1 MLKALELHGFKSF
14 ADKTRFEFPPG
25 ITVIV
30 GPNGSGKSN
39 IVDAIKWVLG
49 EQSAKSLRGQE
60 MADVIFKGSL
70 QSGRKPMN
78 SAEATLVF
86 DNSDRRLPVDAP
98 EVHITRRIYRGGEG
112 EYLIN
117 RQPSRLKDIR
127 DLFRGTGVGGDAY
140 SLIEQGK
147 VDRLLQA
154 SPRDRRA
161 IFEEAA
167 GISRFKAKKVETQR
181 RLERVEQ
188 NLLRL
193 ADIVQEVEARLK
205 TVRAQASKARRYRE
219 YAERLQTLRTGIAL
233 VDWRR
238 HTQRLAQLQQELLEV
253 QTEIAA
259 AEAAAVRLESLQ
271 SEQDALIL
279 TAGEDLR
286 SGQGQLAQL
295 RQQIAHEEAEI
306 AHAQARA
313 AELSDELRLHAHGVL
328 ALSDKMH
335 DLGSRVEAAQAAL
348 AAAQHEADA
357 ARSAL
362 AEREA
367 VQQHVQQQADEAR
380 QQAESLRQ
388 QYMTH
393 WQAAATLASQV
404 DAAQQQ
410 LSSLQAQFARRQEEH
425 ALAVALGQR
434 LVQEL
439 EASQQRQSRLTE
451 DQHAL
456 VERIETLAQEL
467 AQSRRLFAS
476 RADDLVQ
483 LQQRQQAVFE
493 RVRMLEEFE
502 RTREGIGEGVQTLL
516 AQLGVR
522 KAADASLAEPPPAE
536 DPSPDAGPDA
546 VAPGGGGAA
555 SAPDS
560 LVRGLVADLLEVPL
574 HYAAALDA
582 ALGEVASAL
591 VVEGGWEAW
600 QELLKAPDALP
611 GRVSAVGMQEGGLGE
626 INPAGWPP
634 LELSAEMV
642 AGLRVLGRADKL
654 VTCPAAAQGLV
665 TRLLGRTFV
674 VGTLDDARQLRQR
687 GPAGM
692 RVVTMAGEA
701 IDEAGVVRFGPVH
714 WATSLLSRRSQLR
727 AARLELAVLLQQI
740 QDAQRE
746 TDHLRTAV
754 AQKERELA
762 SSREAEQRLAQEL
775 AAAQA
780 LLASLTQQKTQAQTQ
795 QDALEAAVRTAAEQC
810 DAAAGNLQR
819 LRHQW
824 LAMQQQASAAQA
836 ALMDQQQQLSGL
848 DKSLQAATA
857 DVTAAR
863 VALVRCEQQV
873 EALRQRL
880 AQLQEDHHERQRSLG
895 QAQLRWEQALR
906 RREAAEQAILQATAA
921 IALHMLQMEE
931 AQRRIQA
938 AIARQE
944 AARAQRAALAQ
955 QLVEQ
960 RRQMTA
966 LREREHRL
974 ALARQEVEH
983 QRAHLAERM
992 REDYQLDLAE
1002 LAAQAAAEDE
1012 SQRAAV
1018 EEEIE
1023 LLRRKIHQLGPVNLE
1038 ALQEVEELEQRYA
1051 TLAAQQRDLVEAK
1064 DALVRIIQKINAD
1077 SRRLFLETLE
1087 AIRQNFQTLYRKAFG
1102 GGRAD
1107 LVLEEGVDVLDAG
1120 VEIIATPP
1128 GKPSF
1133 SNSLLSGGEKALTA
1147 VALLLAIFQ
1156 FRPSP
1161 FCILDEVDAPF
1172 DEANIDRFVNVL
1184 KEFLGWTRFVI
1195 VTHSKKT
1202 MTAATTLYGVT
1213 MQESG
1218 VSKRVSVRFDD
1229 VTDDGQIRPEALE
1242 RAHAAAAGHAA

>member
-1 MLKALELHGFKSF
+1 MLKALELDGFKSF

-49 EQSAKSLRGQE
+49 EQSAKSLRGKE

-70 QSGRKPMN
+70 SSGRKPMN
-78 SAEATLVF
+78 SAEATLIF
-86 DNSDRRLPVDAP
+86 DNSERRLPVDAP

-117 RQPSRLKDIR
+117 RQPARLKDIR

-193 ADIVQEVEARLK
+193 ADIVQEVETRLK
-205 TVRAQASKARRYRE
+205 TVRAQASKARRYHE
-219 YAERLQTLRTGIAL
+219 YAQRLQALRTGIAL

-238 HTQRLAQLQQELLEV
+238 ATQRLAQLQQEQQEV
-253 QTEIAA
+253 EAQIAA
-259 AEAAAVRLESLQ
+259 AEAAAMRLESLQ
-271 SEQDALIL
+271 AEQDALIL
-279 TAGEDLR
+279 TAGEELR
-286 SGQGQLAQL
+286 GGQSALAHL
-295 RQQIAHEEAEI
+295 RQQVAQEEAEI
-306 AHAQARA
+306 AHAQARVQ
-313 AELSDELRLHAHGVL
+313 ELADELRLHAHSVL
-328 ALSDKMH
+328 ALSDKAH
-335 DLGSRVEAAQAAL
+335 DLGSRVQAAQAAL
-348 AAAQHEADA
+348 ALAEQEAQAARDALADKEAAQHRARQRGEA
-357 ARSAL
+357 
-362 AEREA
+362 
-367 VQQHVQQQADEAR
+367 AR
-380 QQAESLRQ
+380 QQGELLRQ
-388 QYMTH
+388 QYMTR
-393 WQAAATLASQV
+393 WQAAAALASQV
-404 DAAQQQ
+404 DAGQQQ
-410 LSSLQAQFARRQEEH
+410 LAALQAQRATRQEEY
-425 ALAVALGQR
+425 ALAAAQGQR
-434 LVQEL
+434 LVHEL
-439 EASQQRQSRLTE
+439 TACQQRHSRLAE
-451 DQHAL
+451 EHRVLAGQ
-456 VERIETLAQEL
+456 IETLTQEL
-467 AQSRRLFAS
+467 TQSRRLLAS
-476 RADDLVQ
+476 RADDLAQ

-493 RVRMLEEFE
+493 RVRMLEELE
-502 RTREGIGEGVQTLL
+502 QTREGIGEGVQHLL
-516 AQLGVR
+516 ARLSAGGPQAGEANEGGVVG
-522 KAADASLAEPPPAE
+522 PA
-536 DPSPDAGPDA
+536 
-546 VAPGGGGAA
+546 GAA
-555 SAPDS
+555 
-560 LVRGLVADLLEVPL
+560 VVGLVADLLEVPL
-574 HYAAALDA
+574 EYAQALDA

-591 VVEGGWEAW
+591 VVADGWEAL
-600 QELLKAPDALP
+600 QALVQAADDLP
-611 GRVSAVGMQEGGLGE
+611 GRLGAVGLSEAGPGE
-626 INPAGWPP
+626 VAAAGWAP

-654 VTCPAAAQGLV
+654 VACAPSAQGLV

-674 VGTLDDARQLRQR
+674 VASLEDARQLRQR

-692 RVVTMAGEA
+692 RVVTLAGEV
-701 IDEAGVVRFGPVH
+701 IEEAGVLRFGPVH

-727 AARLELAVLLQQI
+727 AARLELAVLRQQI
-740 QDAQRE
+740 QDAQGQ
-746 TDHLRTAV
+746 TDHLRTTV
-754 AQKERELA
+754 ARQEQELA
-762 SSREAEQRLAQEL
+762 SAREAAQRLAQEQ
-775 AAAQA
+775 AAVQT
-780 LLASLTQQKTQAQTQ
+780 LMSSLTQQQAHAQAQQ
-795 QDALEAAVRTAAEQC
+795 EALHAAVAAADAQCDEAASA
-810 DAAAGNLQR
+810 LQG
-819 LRHQW
+819 LRQQW
-824 LAMQQQASAAQA
+824 LQMQEEASAAQT
-836 ALMDQQQQLSGL
+836 ALVAQQQQLDAL
-848 DKSLQAATA
+848 EKEVQAAA
-857 DVTAAR
+857 AEVTAAR

-873 EALRQRL
+873 ETLRQRL
-880 AQLQEDHHERQRSLG
+880 TQLQEDHHERQRTLQ
-895 QAQLRWEQALR
+895 QAELRRQQALQ
-906 RREAAEQAILQATAA
+906 RREAAELAILQATAT
-921 IALHMLQMEE
+921 IAARMLQME
-931 AQRRIQA
+931 ATQHQVQA
-938 AIARQE
+938 AVARQE
-944 AARAQRAALAQ
+944 AAQKQRAALAQ
-955 QLVEQ
+955 QLQAQ
-960 RRQMTA
+960 RRQMTV

-974 ALARQEVEH
+974 ALARQELEH

-1002 LAAQAAAEDE
+1002 LAARQEVEDE
-1012 SQRAAV
+1012 GQRSAV

-1064 DALVRIIQKINAD
+1064 EALVRIIQRINAD

-1107 LVLEEGVDVLDAG
+1107 LVLEEGVDVLEAG

-1184 KEFLGWTRFVI
+1184 REFLGWTRFVI

-1229 VTDDGQIRPEALE
+1229 VTEDGQIRPEALA
-1242 RAHAAAAGHAA
+1242 RTQVAAAGHAA

>member
-49 EQSAKSLRGQE
+49 EQSAKSLRGKE

-70 QSGRKPMN
+70 SSGRKPMN
-78 SAEATLVF
+78 SAEATLIF
-86 DNSDRRLPVDAP
+86 DNSERRLPVDAP

-117 RQPSRLKDIR
+117 RQPARLKDIR

-205 TVRAQASKARRYRE
+205 TVRLQASKARRYRE

-238 HTQRLAQLQQELLEV
+238 WTQRLAQLEAEQSEL
-253 QTEIAA
+253 QTQIAS

-271 SEQDALIL
+271 AEQDALIL
-279 TAGEDLR
+279 TAGEELR
-286 SGQGQLAQL
+286 SGHDHVARL
-295 RQQIAHEEAEI
+295 RQQIAQEETEI
-306 AHAQARA
+306 AHAQTRV
-313 AELSDELRLHAHGVL
+313 AELTDELRLHTHSVL
-328 ALSDKMH
+328 ALGDKAH
-335 DLGSRVEAAQAAL
+335 DLGGRVQAAAAALKAAEQQAQAAR
-348 AAAQHEADA
+348 A
-357 ARSAL
+357 AL
-362 AEREA
+362 AEQEA
-367 VQQHVQQQADEAR
+367 LHQRGQQQADEAR
-380 QQAESLRQ
+380 QQAETLRQ
-388 QYMTH
+388 QYMAR
-393 WQAAATLASQV
+393 WQAAAALASQV
-404 DAAQQQ
+404 EAAQQQ
-410 LSSLQAQFARRQEEH
+410 LSAWQGLLARRQEEQ
-425 ALAVALGQR
+425 ALAAAWGQR
-434 LVQEL
+434 LAQERAAAQERHDQL
-439 EASQQRQSRLTE
+439 AEEHRALAGQVEART
-451 DQHAL
+451 
-456 VERIETLAQEL
+456 QEL
-467 AQSRRLFAS
+467 AQSRRLLAS
-476 RADDLVQ
+476 RADDLAQ

-493 RVRMLEEFE
+493 RVRMLEELE
-502 RTREGIGEGVQTLL
+502 RAREGIGEGVQMLL
-516 AQLGVR
+516 AQRSASGPLSEPAAGRPLAEVMPDTT
-522 KAADASLAEPPPAE
+522 AADDGSA
-536 DPSPDAGPDA
+536 DAP
-546 VAPGGGGAA
+546 AA
-555 SAPDS
+555 SAAG
-560 LVRGLVADLLEVPL
+560 GLMADLLEVPL
-574 HYAAALDA
+574 EYAAALDA

-591 VVEGGWEAW
+591 VVAGGWQALRALMHTADE
-600 QELLKAPDALP
+600 LP
-611 GRVSAVGMQEGGLGE
+611 GRVSAVGLAAEEPGDAA
-626 INPAGWPP
+626 PATMPP

-654 VTCPAAAQGLV
+654 VECSPQVQELV

-674 VGTLDDARQLRQR
+674 VGTLEDARQLRQR

-692 RVVTMAGEA
+692 RVVTLAGEV
-701 IDEAGVVRFGPVH
+701 IEETGVVRFGPVH

-727 AARLELAVLLQQI
+727 AARLELAVLVQQI
-740 QDAQRE
+740 RDAQRQ
-746 TDHLRTAV
+746 TDHLREAV
-754 AQKERELA
+754 VRQEQELTGL
-762 SSREAEQRLAQEL
+762 REAEQRLAQER
-775 AAAQA
+775 AAAEA
-780 LLASLTQQKTQAQTQ
+780 LRASLVQQQAQAQAQ
-795 QDALEAAVRTAAEQC
+795 QEALQAEVQ
-810 DAAAGNLQR
+810 AAAGKCDEGASTLDR
-819 LRHQW
+819 LRQQW
-824 LAMQQQASAAQA
+824 QAMQQQASAAQT
-836 ALMDQQQQLSGL
+836 ALLAQQQRMEELERAV
-848 DKSLQAATA
+848 QAAA
-857 DVTAAR
+857 AEVTAAR
-863 VALVRCEQQV
+863 VALVRCEQQA
-873 EALRQRL
+873 ETLRQRL
-880 AQLQEDHHERQRSLG
+880 AQLQEDHHERQRALQ
-895 QAQLRWEQALR
+895 QAELRRQQALR
-906 RREAAEQAILQATAA
+906 RREAAELAILRAGAA
-921 IALHMLQMEE
+921 IAGQMLEMEVVQ
-931 AQRRIQA
+931 QRMQA
-938 AIARQE
+938 ATARQE
-944 AARAQRAALAQ
+944 TARRQRAALAQ
-955 QLVEQ
+955 QLQEQ
-960 RRQMTA
+960 RRQMTT

-974 ALARQEVEH
+974 ALDRQEIEH

-992 REDYQLDLAE
+992 QEDYQLDLAE
-1002 LAAQAAAEDE
+1002 LAARQEAEE
-1012 SQRAAV
+1012 EGQRSAV

-1064 DALVRIIQKINAD
+1064 DALVRIIQRINAD

-1087 AIRQNFQTLYRKAFG
+1087 AIRLNFQTLYRKAFG

-1107 LVLEEGVDVLDAG
+1107 LVLEEGIDVLEAG

-1172 DEANIDRFVNVL
+1172 DEANIDRFVSVL
-1184 KEFLGWTRFVI
+1184 REFLGWTRFVI

-1229 VTDDGQIRPEALE
+1229 VTEDGQIRPEALE
-1242 RAHAAAAGHAA
+1242 RTAAAGHAA